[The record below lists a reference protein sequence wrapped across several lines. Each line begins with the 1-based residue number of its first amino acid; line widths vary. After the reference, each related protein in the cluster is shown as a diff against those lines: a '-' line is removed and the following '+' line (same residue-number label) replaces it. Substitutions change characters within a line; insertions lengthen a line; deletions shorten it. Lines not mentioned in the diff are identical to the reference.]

1 MANYEKQWSSANP
14 GLLIILLDQSSSMI
28 DEYCDGESKADFA
41 TKAVNTV
48 IDAIINSNYDGIK
61 PKDRCFIALIGY
73 SSTVEVAKSGLLSE
87 LANNPLKTVQ
97 VMKKVN
103 DGTGSLVDKP
113 HKMQL
118 WIEPKCNGA
127 TNMTAAFNEAK
138 KVIDEFVTKFPDAP
152 APVIINISD
161 GAPYIGG
168 DYMDHEAAKKAAQ
181 SIMGI
186 SLEDGSPLIFN
197 AHIEQGSFS
206 VKFPASLNEIPQDP
220 EVRQNAQFLFEIS
233 SPIPEAFR
241 PAAEKKG
248 LKVKENARGCMIGVD
263 AVDLVKLIDFGST
276 KGLVDKKV

>member
-1 MANYEKQWSSANP
+1 MKNYDKQWSSANP
-14 GLLIILLDQSSSMI
+14 GLLIILLDQSGSMSE
-28 DEYCDGESKADFA
+28 EYCDGESKADFA

-48 IDAIINSNYDGIK
+48 IDAIINSNYDGTK

-73 SSTVEVAKSGLLSE
+73 SSVADVSKDGFLSE

-97 VMKKVN
+97 ITKKVN
-103 DGTGSLVDKP
+103 DGTGSLIDKLIN
-113 HKMQL
+113 MQL
-118 WIEPKCNGA
+118 WIESKCDGV

-138 KVIDEFVTKFPDAP
+138 RIIDKFVTDFPDAP

-168 DYMDHEAAKKAAQ
+168 NDMDYEAAKKAAQ
-181 SIMGI
+181 SIMNI

-197 AHIEQGSFS
+197 AHIDQGGFN
-206 VKFPASLNEIPQDP
+206 VKFPANLNEIPQDP
-220 EVRQNAQFLFEIS
+220 NAHFLFNIS
-233 SPIPEAFR
+233 SLIPEAFR

-248 LKVKENARGCMIGVD
+248 LKVKENAKGCMIGVD

-276 KGLVDKKV
+276 KGFVDKKV